1 MNIKSNYEIADP
13 DIVITEQLKKFKVL
27 YVIPVI
33 MFFLLMFQ
41 STEPFVQS
49 LLLSAFGA
57 AFFVSI
63 SSIVLC
69 IISSS
74 LMKKGKKIQFAF
86 NADIDK
92 DEFVRAAAE
101 PLRQVFGADICREKG
116 TIIIGKGDYYYITFG
131 VLYITLNAIDDHMT
145 LSFGVT
151 GKDIKNYRAYM
162 QAYDEYRRVF
172 YPMAYLL
179 QNISYGN
186 DVSDKFAAL
195 KKNSTSATSNTA
207 EKGVEL
213 SKTPSAVRFCPK
225 CGNKLDANS
234 TFCGKCGNKIL

>member
-1 MNIKSNYEIADP
+1 MNIKSNYVIADP

-33 MFFLLMFQ
+33 MFFVFMFQ
-41 STEPFVQS
+41 STEPFGQRLFLAV
-49 LLLSAFGA
+49 FGA
-57 AFFVSI
+57 AFFVPI
-63 SSIVLC
+63 PAIVLC

-86 NADIDK
+86 NADMDK

-101 PLRQVFGADICREKG
+101 PLKQIFGADICREKG
-116 TIIIGKGDYYYITFG
+116 TVIIGKGNYYYITFG
-131 VLYITLNAIDDHMT
+131 VLYITLNAIDDYMT

-151 GKDIKNYRAYM
+151 GRDIKNYRAYM

-195 KKNSTSATSNTA
+195 KKNSIAKSPEPADRPVKLYKSSDA
-207 EKGVEL
+207 
-213 SKTPSAVRFCPK
+213 AHFCPK

-234 TFCGKCGNKIL
+234 SFCGKCGNKIL